1 MTSQKEQAILDLR
14 FIVNDSP
21 TVFTFATRYYNA
33 TRAGLSRSEKNELGG
48 FEIDIDLSLVI
59 QLYAD
64 FTSVNVTPPAVGSN
78 VIVEG
83 VTYEVARIQDDEFGV
98 ARRLDLKS
106 LAR

>member
-78 VIVEG
+78 VIVADRKS
-83 VTYEVARIQDDEFGV
+83 T
-98 ARRLDLKS
+98 RLNSSHIPLS
-106 LAR
+106 RMPSSA